1 MDMANTNTAERPV
14 RIFFTTRGG
23 GYSKA
28 PYEGLNL
35 GDHVGDD
42 PTLVARN
49 RAHVADVI
57 GLPLERFVYMEQVHS
72 PTVTVVEATTPT
84 PVELTDAI
92 VTTERDLALVVLTAD
107 CVPVLL
113 SDADHGI
120 VAAVHGGRLGARN
133 GIVKKTVEQM
143 VSLGATPATMHAW
156 IGPAASGRH
165 YELPQEMVADVEK
178 HLPGSASTTVNHTP
192 SVDLRAGIVRQLYGL
207 GVVAVNTDPRCTIED
222 TDFFSYRRDG
232 QTGRQASIIFLPAD
246 SEGKN
251 A

>member
-23 GYSKA
+23 GFSKA

-120 VAAVHGGRLGARN
+120 VAAVHAGRLGARN
-133 GIVKKTVEQM
+133 GIVKKPW
-143 VSLGATPATMHAW
+143 SKW
-156 IGPAASGRH
+156 
-165 YELPQEMVADVEK
+165 
-178 HLPGSASTTVNHTP
+178 
-192 SVDLRAGIVRQLYGL
+192 
-207 GVVAVNTDPRCTIED
+207 
-222 TDFFSYRRDG
+222 
-232 QTGRQASIIFLPAD
+232 
-246 SEGKN
+246 
-251 A
+251 

>member
-1 MDMANTNTAERPV
+1 MANTNAAERPV

-23 GYSKA
+23 GASQP
-28 PYEGLNL
+28 PYQGLNL

-42 PTLVARN
+42 PAAVARN
-49 RAHVADVI
+49 RAHVAESI
-57 GLPLERFVYMEQVHS
+57 GLRVDRFVYMEQVHS
-72 PTVTVVEATTPT
+72 PTVTVVDSTTPT

-120 VAAVHGGRLGARN
+120 VAAVHAGRLGARN
-133 GIVKKTVEQM
+133 GIVEKTVKQM

-165 YELPQEMVADVEK
+165 YELPADMVADVEE
-178 HLPGSASTTVNHTP
+178 HLPGSATKTVQNTP
-192 SVDLRAGIVRQLYGL
+192 SVDLRAGIVRQLYRL
-207 GVVAVNTDPRCTIED
+207 GVVAIHTDPRCTIED
-222 TDFFSYRRDG
+222 KDFFSYRRDG
-232 QTGRQASIIFLPAD
+232 TTGRQASFIFLP
-246 SEGKN
+246 SENEGN
-251 A
+251 RQ